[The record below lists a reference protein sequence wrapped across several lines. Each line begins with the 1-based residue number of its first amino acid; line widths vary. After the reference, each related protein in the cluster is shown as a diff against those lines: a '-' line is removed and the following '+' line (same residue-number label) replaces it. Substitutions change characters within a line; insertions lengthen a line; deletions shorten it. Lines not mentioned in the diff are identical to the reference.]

1 MSQKKCKLVLKK
13 IQDAQYFE
21 IAKSVNTIEFGIPG
35 NTLTEHEVQRLLKD
49 HNSRIQRG
57 TLTVEFV

>member
-1 MSQKKCKLVLKK
+1 MSQKKCKLVLKTN
-13 IQDAQYFE
+13 QDAQNFE

-49 HNSRIQRG
+49 QSTRIQRG
-57 TLTVEFV
+57 LLTVEFV